1 MRILSS
7 QMNLGDDQAQTE
19 EERYFSCSNVRSVVV
34 KTTNGEQ

>member
-1 MRILSS
+1 MRSLSF

-19 EERYFSCSNVRSVVV
+19 EERYILSSSVRSVVI